1 MCAQR
6 REKGRRERQSTAMGG
21 KNLSNKS
28 VYEKERERER
38 TSQRQSRSSLC
49 QQQPHHH
56 TSRPNT
62 AVSCAVTPS
71 AVGWAGKQGQRHC
84 SQHHHHTT
92 TEVWSA
98 GGGLLRE
105 GGALQTVTDF
115 QGGHNTADS
124 VPGVPRLSA
133 VHSEKWIS
141 AVSQSMCACI
151 LNPNTEHLGLADSN

>member
-1 MCAQR
+1 MGRQAGAEALLTAPPPHYHRGLVCRRGAAQ
-6 REKGRRERQSTAMGG
+6 
-21 KNLSNKS
+21 
-28 VYEKERERER
+28 
-38 TSQRQSRSSLC
+38 
-49 QQQPHHH
+49 
-56 TSRPNT
+56 
-62 AVSCAVTPS
+62 
-71 AVGWAGKQGQRHC
+71 
-84 SQHHHHTT
+84 
-92 TEVWSA
+92 
-98 GGGLLRE
+98 GGG

>member
-38 TSQRQSRSSLC
+38 AKGKVGVRFASSSLIITPAVRT
-49 QQQPHHH
+49 QLSAAPSLHRRWGGQA
-56 TSRPNT
+56 SRGRGT
-62 AVSCAVTPS
+62 AHS
-71 AVGWAGKQGQRHC
+71 
-84 SQHHHHTT
+84 TT
-92 TEVWSA
+92 TTLPPRSGLQE
-98 GGGLLRE
+98 GGCSGRR
-105 GGALQTVTDF
+105 GGALQMVTDF